1 MAVSPHVISTVIPDK
16 SHSEICYN
24 LAVTFSLQ
32 PILARNALTSTYGK
46 NIAINPYQGCVFA
59 CEFCSAIKM
68 NFFTGRTK
76 EKWDKTGW
84 GSWVDYKTN
93 LVELLRE
100 EREKVRKSKI
110 YFGNATDIYM
120 PIERK
125 LRLVPPILEFF
136 LENPPLELEVQ
147 TRGTSRDVA
156 RDIPLLQELAKKT
169 SVLVSYSIHTDRDD
183 VKRSFEPKAPS
194 LSEREKGLRLYYES
208 GIETRLS
215 CMPILPLNPENY
227 AARFAPFI
235 TKKVWIASMNH
246 KQLTL
251 DLFKKHF
258 LEWLDEMYVEKMMRR
273 TVEEFEKRG
282 VKAFYNSLAPDA
294 KHKRWEKRIEKMNK
308 SKEKIADSTRSG
320 QNSQMTLFDL

>member
-1 MAVSPHVISTVIPDK
+1 MA
-16 SHSEICYN
+16 
-24 LAVTFSLQ
+24 FSLK
-32 PILARNALTSTYGK
+32 PILARNALSSTYGK
-46 NIAINPYQGCVFA
+46 NIAINPYQGCIFA

-84 GSWVDYKTN
+84 GEWVDYKTN
-93 LVELLRE
+93 LVELLHK

-125 LRLVPPILEFF
+125 LKLIPPILEFF
-136 LENPPLELEVQ
+136 IENPPLELEVQ

-183 VKRSFEPKAPS
+183 VKRIFEPKAPS
-194 LSEREKGLRLYYES
+194 LLERERGLKLYFDA

-215 CMPILPLNPENY
+215 CMPILPLDPENY
-227 AARFAPFI
+227 AERFAPYI
-235 TKKVWIASMNH
+235 TRRVWIASMNH
-246 KQLTL
+246 KQLTQ

-258 LEWLDEMYVEKMMRR
+258 PEWLDERNVETAMKR
-273 TVEEFEKRG
+273 TKEEFEKRG
-282 VKAFYNSLAPDA
+282 VDCFYNSLDPNA
-294 KHKRWEKRIEKMNK
+294 KRERWEKREKKIKARKGNVLKK
-308 SKEKIADSTRSG
+308 SKI
-320 QNSQMTLFDL
+320 NSDIQPTLFDI

>member
-1 MAVSPHVISTVIPDK
+1 MSFTLKPM
-16 SHSEICYN
+16 
-24 LAVTFSLQ
+24 
-32 PILARNALTSTYGK
+32 LARNALSSTYGK

-84 GSWVDYKTN
+84 GEWVDYKTN
-93 LVELLRE
+93 LVELLHK
-100 EREKVRKSKI
+100 ERDKVTKSKI

-125 LRLVPPILEFF
+125 LKLVPPILEFF
-136 LENPPLELEVQ
+136 IENPPLELEVQ

-183 VKRSFEPKAPS
+183 VKKVFEPKAPS
-194 LSEREKGLRLYYES
+194 LIERERGLKLYYEA

-215 CMPILPLNPENY
+215 CMPILPLDPENY
-227 AARFAPFI
+227 AERFAKYI
-235 TKKVWIASMNH
+235 TKRVWIASMNH
-246 KQLTL
+246 KQLTH

-258 LEWLDEMYVEKMMRR
+258 PEWLDERVVETAMKR
-273 TVEEFEKRG
+273 TKEEFEKRG
-282 VKAFYNSLAPDA
+282 VGCFYNSLEPKA
-294 KHKRWEKRIEKMNK
+294 KRERWEKRQAKLK
-308 SKEKIADSTRSG
+308 PKGKENNI
-320 QNSQMTLFDL
+320 QPTLF

>member
-1 MAVSPHVISTVIPDK
+1 M
-16 SHSEICYN
+16 
-24 LAVTFSLQ
+24 SLTLK
-32 PILARNALTSTYGK
+32 PMLARNALSSTYGK

-84 GSWVDYKTN
+84 GEWVDYKTN
-93 LVELLRE
+93 LIELLHK
-100 EREKVRKSKI
+100 ERDRVVKSKI

-125 LRLVPPILEFF
+125 LKLVPPILEFF
-136 LENPPLELEVQ
+136 LDNPPLELEVQ

-156 RDIPLLQELAKKT
+156 RDIPMLQELAKKT

-183 VKRSFEPKAPS
+183 VKKIFEPKAPS
-194 LSEREKGLRLYYES
+194 LLERERGLKLYFDA

-227 AARFAPFI
+227 AARFAPYI
-235 TKKVWIASMNH
+235 TKRVWIASMNH
-246 KQLTL
+246 KQLTQN
-251 DLFKKHF
+251 LFREHF
-258 LEWLDEMYVEKMMRR
+258 PEWLDERHVEKVMRQ
-273 TVEEFEKRG
+273 TIEEFEKRG
-282 VKAFYNSLAPDA
+282 VKSFHNSLAPAA
-294 KHKRWEKRIEKMNK
+294 KRERWEKRQQ
-308 SKEKIADSTRSG
+308 KIAENTKTKKNLTNDRQPS
-320 QNSQMTLFDL
+320 LF

>member
-1 MAVSPHVISTVIPDK
+1 MSFDLK
-16 SHSEICYN
+16 
-24 LAVTFSLQ
+24 
-32 PILARNALTSTYGK
+32 PILARHALSSTYGK

-84 GSWVDYKTN
+84 GLWVDYKTN
-93 LVELLRE
+93 LVELLYK
-100 EREKVRKSKI
+100 EREKVKKSKI

-125 LRLVPPILEFF
+125 LKLVPPILEFF
-136 LENPPLELEVQ
+136 LDNPPLELEVQ

-183 VKRSFEPKAPS
+183 VKKIFEPKAPS
-194 LSEREKGLRLYYES
+194 LLERERGLRLYHEA

-215 CMPILPLNPENY
+215 CMPILPLNPENF
-227 AARFAPFI
+227 AARFAPLI
-235 TKKVWIASMNH
+235 TKRVWVASMNH
-246 KQLTL
+246 KQLTQE
-251 DLFKKHF
+251 LFKKHF
-258 LEWLDEMYVEKMMRR
+258 PEWLDERRVEKVMRQ
-273 TVEEFEKRG
+273 TVAEFEKRG
-282 VKAFYNSLAPDA
+282 VKSFYNSLAPEA
-294 KHKRWEKRIEKMNK
+294 KRTRWQDRR
-308 SKEKIADSTRSG
+308 EKIENRKNKIKPEIVG
-320 QNSQMTLFDL
+320 KIVKEENSQPSLFDL

>member
-1 MAVSPHVISTVIPDK
+1 MSFTLK
-16 SHSEICYN
+16 
-24 LAVTFSLQ
+24 
-32 PILARNALTSTYGK
+32 PILALNALSSTHGK

-68 NFFTGRTK
+68 NFFTGRTA

-84 GSWVDYKTN
+84 GEWIDYKTN
-93 LVELLRE
+93 LVELLHN
-100 EREKVRKSKI
+100 EREKVKKSKI

-125 LRLVPPILEFF
+125 LKLVPPILEFF

-183 VKRSFEPKAPS
+183 VKKIFEPKAPS
-194 LSEREKGLRLYYES
+194 LIERIRGLRLYHEA

-215 CMPILPLNPENY
+215 CMPILPLNPENF
-227 AARFAPFI
+227 AEQLAPFI
-235 TKKVWIASMNH
+235 TKRVWIASMNH
-246 KQLTL
+246 KQLTQN
-251 DLFKKHF
+251 LFAKHF
-258 LEWLDEMYVEKMMRR
+258 PEWLDERHVEKMMQQTRKA
-273 TVEEFEKRG
+273 FEKRG
-282 VKAFYNSLAPDA
+282 VIANYNSLAPDA
-294 KHKRWEKRIEKMNK
+294 KRERWERRQAKIELTKK
-308 SKEKIADSTRSG
+308 SKPDDH
-320 QNSQMTLFDL
+320 QPTLF